1 MKVTGRAHGVMVTQA
16 MPETIVPVEA
26 ALFFGFILPAPAC
39 LVLHELCCV
48 FFFCTLG
55 PYFITIHFIFRCFSD
70 VMRMLTLSL
79 ALTTPHN
86 ALQDKNGEWNGMLH
100 TMSPAFPFAHD
111 KVIHGIYCQSKSLFC
126 YVAQIY
132 WILYRCRFLSII
144 YLFVPDDFWMLFV
157 ILGMVVRQQVFVE
170 ALLCLLFFVCM
181 FRKCY
186 TLHDSSV

>member
-48 FFFCTLG
+48 FFCTLG
-55 PYFITIHFIFRCFSD
+55 PCFITIHFIFRCFSD

-79 ALTTPHN
+79 ALTTRHN

-111 KVIHGIYCQSKSLFC
+111 KVIHDIYCQSKSLFC

-144 YLFVPDDFWMLFV
+144 YLCQMTFECFLSSWGWLC
-157 ILGMVVRQQVFVE
+157 GSR
-170 ALLCLLFFVCM
+170 CLLRHFFVCFFFVCM